1 MATKLLFSR
10 YDLPVLHPYMFPV
23 TDGMSSFQLYSTE
36 LALNVEVSANRL
48 SLQYPQGTSR
58 SYFSL
63 IIGTFKDE
71 LTLGSIEDIPG
82 VDISV
87 SGNVDP
93 AYRWAFVGQQN
104 EDLGNGTLI
113 NDFEYWNCTFLM
125 APEFQGVPTLTLDL
139 QIK

>member
-1 MATKLLFSR
+1 METKLLFFR
-10 YDLPVLHPYMFPV
+10 YEPLALHHYVFPV
-23 TDGMSSFQLYSTE
+23 TDPISSFQLYSTE
-36 LALNVEVSANRL
+36 LALNVEVSANHL

-63 IIGTFKDE
+63 VIGTFIDE
-71 LTLGSIEDIPG
+71 LTLGSLEDIPG
-82 VDISV
+82 INISV

-93 AYRWAFVGQQN
+93 AYKWAFVGQQN

-125 APEFQGVPTLTLDL
+125 APEFEGVPTLTLDL
-139 QIK
+139 QFK